1 MPAFLLKPDN
11 FQFRE
16 SMKIVHAQDGPDL
29 LDRARASFEIPDHV
43 TLHIYTG
50 PRGYTNRSRLDTQGV
65 FTETDPCY
73 AWIHL
78 SIRPTPVPPSRD
90 PGAWETHS

>member
-11 FQFRE
+11 FQFHE
-16 SMKIVHAQDGPDL
+16 SMRIIHAESGPDL
-29 LDRARASFEIPDHV
+29 LNRARTSFQIPEHV

-50 PRGYTNRSRLDTQGV
+50 PRGHTKRSRLDTQEA

-73 AWIHL
+73 AWVHL
-78 SIRPTPVPPSRD
+78 SVRPMPAPPLADLS
-90 PGAWETHS
+90 A

>member
-11 FQFRE
+11 FLFPGP
-16 SMKIVHAQDGPDL
+16 MKIVHAQDGPDL
-29 LDRARASFEIPDHV
+29 LDRARASFEIPPHI

-73 AWIHL
+73 AWVV
-78 SIRPTPVPPSRD
+78 IRPMPAPPSRD
-90 PGAWETHS
+90 LCA